1 MIVNLRTLK
10 DIAEIEYGSI
20 VEYTVITDIN
30 TMRILFYDGSYLD
43 VWFSLKLE
51 GRYSYH
57 WERRHIDGT
66 LFRHDNAPHMRW
78 RDISTFPKHFHDGS
92 EENVRDS
99 DIPEQPENGIR
110 YFLHFIR
117 EKRDVKE

>member
-20 VEYTVITDIN
+20 VEYMVITDIN
-30 TMRILFYDGSYLD
+30 TMRILFYNGSYLD